1 VPRQPVPLV
10 ALIQAS
16 PTEGTAP
23 LTVAFTSQGSA
34 GAITS
39 YIWNFGDGNTDTSNV
54 PSLSHTYTTIGTFIA
69 TLTITDTNNKQAT
82 ASVTI
87 IVDKPHPSTFATK
100 LQASLKFPQVSK
112 DRMSVVLTARNLV
125 MTPQQSREA
134 LRDGKFEGVTVR
146 ITINNVILPNI
157 QPAPAI
163 LLDRKASYKSTSLN
177 VKHNFTRGQI
187 QLTFNKLNL
196 AAIFDQP
203 ADPAT
208 GKPAIPASDPA
219 STGSRQ
225 VAVTVETTDAIYQA
239 TFNVLYKST
248 GKSGNAKN

>member
-1 VPRQPVPLV
+1 MNGV
-10 ALIQAS
+10 
-16 PTEGTAP
+16 
-23 LTVAFTSQGSA
+23 
-34 GAITS
+34 
-39 YIWNFGDGNTDTSNV
+39 
-54 PSLSHTYTTIGTFIA
+54 
-69 TLTITDTNNKQAT
+69 
-82 ASVTI
+82 I

-100 LQASLKFPQVSK
+100 LQASLKFPQASK

-163 LLDRKASYKSTSLN
+163 ILDRKASYKSTSLN

-225 VAVTVETTDAIYQA
+225 IAVTVETTDAIYQA